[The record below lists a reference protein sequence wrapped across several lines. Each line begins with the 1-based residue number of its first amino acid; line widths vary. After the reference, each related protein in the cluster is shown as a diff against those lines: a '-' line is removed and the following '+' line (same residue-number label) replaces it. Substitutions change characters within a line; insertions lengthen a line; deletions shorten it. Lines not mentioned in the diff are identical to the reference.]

1 MAWARGA
8 AAGEWVAARVIVAEG
23 DCVTGGVDGDADVD
37 GFVVGGVDGA
47 PDVDGCGEDPCI
59 DCCVAGCEDDV
70 LAVGGCV
77 VGGEVRAWV
86 VAAGTKEKNI
96 IQLKSFSICI
106 SHRSHILA

>member
-23 DCVTGGVDGDADVD
+23 DCVTGGVDGDADMD

-70 LAVGGCV
+70 LPVGGFLHIYGLVTILC
-77 VGGEVRAWV
+77 
-86 VAAGTKEKNI
+86 
-96 IQLKSFSICI
+96 LI
-106 SHRSHILA
+106 SSYPTFLLPT